1 MVNKMNDE
9 YNETYDLP
17 PREGDT
23 KTDEEG
29 SWYFEDGMWWLE

>member
-1 MVNKMNDE
+1 MYDSNLDE
-9 YNETYDLP
+9 YFEPYYE

-29 SWYFEDGMWWLE
+29 SWYFEDGMWWSE